1 MVLWQKFFVNIGIA
15 LLALISSV
23 FPQSQVQQTWEP
35 LGPFGTYWIRDIG
48 SDATDPNKLY
58 AVGGRYFYTSSDF
71 GISWDSYLVGHE
83 TETLLSIVNDPTD
96 YKIFYST
103 SSYFTYKS
111 DDSGLSW
118 HSIGFRYRELEAD
131 PFTPGKL
138 YAIKDGSLYLSTDF
152 GENWALSNYPTT
164 FIVSAITVDPT
175 TQSVIYLSGSN
186 GIEKSTDGGNNWT
199 SISGNLT
206 NQSFTELIVS
216 PQDSKVIYAVSSNY
230 GVFLT
235 RDGGVEWTRVI
246 DPNAYDG
253 GFAMDPN
260 DAATIYYTQAY
271 NGVYQS
277 KNWGQTWTKI
287 NGNMTAIYSTA
298 ILALGNSDKTVLM
311 ALETNGI
318 FRKNSNET
326 IWKPCGLSRANVG
339 AFAIDPTNSETMYL
353 ARDKSGLYKTI
364 DGGKNWFLIND
375 GLPDFTVTTLA
386 IDPQNPDLIFL
397 GLYDKG
403 LFRSTDQG
411 ASWIKSD
418 TDFYLNGT
426 ISSLV
431 IDPRNP
437 ERIFGIY
444 KQTYVLRSLDGG
456 ETWSFVGDNLY
467 GKNSLKLDPFDLDT
481 IYVTNRILQKST
493 DNGDTWETISDG
505 IPSTNLVAVFPSP
518 AQRGELYVTTEYGVL
533 YKTVDGGQNW
543 SLISGENHKNN
554 LTFDPRIP
562 SIIYASGGVNGVGS
576 MFYSTD
582 GGRNWSFY
590 GSPGDSS
597 HMIENTYINTGQEEL
612 IAEIVN
618 DDYGIYKTSFLPVF
632 NIYLPIIFASDS

>member
-1 MVLWQKFFVNIGIA
+1 LTLWQNFIIHTGIA
-15 LLALISSV
+15 LASLLSPL
-23 FPQSQVQQTWEP
+23 FPVAQTQQTWVPIGP
-35 LGPFGTYWIRDIG
+35 LGQFSIGDIE

-58 AVGGRYFYTSSDF
+58 AVAGRYFYTSSDF
-71 GISWDSYLVGHE
+71 GISWDSYLVGNE

-96 YKIFYST
+96 SRIFYSP
-103 SSYFTYKS
+103 SNYFTYKS
-111 DDSGLSW
+111 HDSGLSW
-118 HSIGFRYRELEAD
+118 YPIGFRYWQLETD

-152 GENWALSNYPTT
+152 GENWVLSNYPTT
-164 FIVSAITVDPT
+164 FIVSTVTFDPT
-175 TQSVIYLSGSN
+175 NQSVIYLSGSN

-216 PQDSKVIYAVSSNY
+216 PQDSEVIYAVSSNY

-246 DPNAYDG
+246 YPNAYDG
-253 GFAMDPN
+253 GFAMDPT

-277 KNWGQTWTKI
+277 KNWGQTWTNI
-287 NGNMTAIYSTA
+287 NGNMTAIYPRV
-298 ILALGNSDKTVLM
+298 ILALGNSDKTVLI

-318 FRKNSNET
+318 FGKNGNET

-339 AFAIDPTNSETMYL
+339 AFAVDPTNSETMYL
-353 ARDKSGLYKTI
+353 ARDKSGLYKTV

-375 GLPDFTVTTLA
+375 GLPDFTVTSLT
-386 IDPQNPDLIFL
+386 IDPHNPDLIFL

-411 ASWIKSD
+411 ASWIKFD
-418 TDFYLNGT
+418 TDFNLNGT

-444 KQTYVLRSLDGG
+444 KETYVFRSLDGG
-456 ETWSFVGDNLY
+456 ESWSFVGDNLF
-467 GKNSLKLDPFDLDT
+467 GKNSLKLDPFDLET

-505 IPSTNLVAVFPSP
+505 IPATNLVAVFPSP
-518 AQRGELYVTTEYGVL
+518 AQRGVLYVTTEYGVL

-543 SLISGENHKNN
+543 SQISGENHKYN

-562 SIIYASGGVNGVGS
+562 SIIYASGGVNGIGS
-576 MFYSTD
+576 MFFSTD
-582 GGRNWSFY
+582 GGRSWNFY

-597 HMIENTYINTGQEEL
+597 YMIENTYINTGQEEL
-612 IAEIVN
+612 LAEIAF
-618 DDYGIYKTSFLPVF
+618 DDYGIYKTSLLPVSDTF
-632 NIYLPIIFASDS
+632 LPIIFGSD